1 MLARFSRQFPA
12 VRLDATVDTYLALR
26 DQIDAGLLD
35 LAVTLSLDEDPA
47 SPLLRRTRFVWAAGG
62 GRCGHACAA
71 APGPGAETLS
81 APEVATRALE
91 EAGREWRL
99 AFTSLSQQGLRAAV
113 KAGLAIT
120 AILQEDLEPGIVEI
134 DAEAGLPPLPQA
146 SFRLLWSA
154 SGRTPAAQ
162 ALAGQLIESCVAA
175 SA

>member
-1 MLARFSRQFPA
+1 M
-12 VRLDATVDTYLALR
+12 ATHAPLPLAL
-26 DQIDAGLLD
+26 
-35 LAVTLSLDEDPA
+35 
-47 SPLLRRTRFVWAAGG
+47 
-62 GRCGHACAA
+62 
-71 APGPGAETLS
+71 APKPCLHR
-81 APEVATRALE
+81 EVATRALE

>member
-1 MLARFSRQFPA
+1 M
-12 VRLDATVDTYLALR
+12 RLDATVDTYLALR

-47 SPLLRRTRFVWAAGG
+47 SPCCAGPGSCGRRGGSMWPRTR
-62 GRCGHACAA
+62 RC
-71 APGPGAETLS
+71 PGPGAETLS
-81 APEVATRALE
+81 APGGGDTRAGRG
-91 EAGREWRL
+91 GREWRL

-154 SGRTPAAQ
+154 SEGRLPRRRWR
-162 ALAGQLIESCVAA
+162 GS
-175 SA
+175 

>member
-1 MLARFSRQFPA
+1 MTEDGEEFLRHAEQILRAQDALAIRFQRSAVTGAVRFGVPESYVGDRLPPMLARFSRQFPA

-81 APEVATRALE
+81 APGGGDTRA
-91 EAGREWRL
+91 GRGG
-99 AFTSLSQQGLRAAV
+99 A
-113 KAGLAIT
+113 
-120 AILQEDLEPGIVEI
+120 
-134 DAEAGLPPLPQA
+134 
-146 SFRLLWSA
+146 
-154 SGRTPAAQ
+154 
-162 ALAGQLIESCVAA
+162 
-175 SA
+175 

>member
-1 MLARFSRQFPA
+1 M
-12 VRLDATVDTYLALR
+12 ATHAPLPLAL
-26 DQIDAGLLD
+26 
-35 LAVTLSLDEDPA
+35 
-47 SPLLRRTRFVWAAGG
+47 
-62 GRCGHACAA
+62 
-71 APGPGAETLS
+71 APKPCLHR
-81 APEVATRALE
+81 EVATRALE

-154 SGRTPAAQ
+154 SEGRLPRRRWR
-162 ALAGQLIESCVAA
+162 GS
-175 SA
+175 

>member
-1 MLARFSRQFPA
+1 M
-12 VRLDATVDTYLALR
+12 RLDATVDTYLALR

-47 SPLLRRTRFVWAAGG
+47 SPLLRRTRFVWAAGR

-81 APEVATRALE
+81 APGGGDTRAGRG
-91 EAGREWRL
+91 GREWRL

-154 SGRTPAAQ
+154 SEGRPPRRRWR
-162 ALAGQLIESCVAA
+162 GS
-175 SA
+175 